1 MKNFNAGTYI
11 SQGFYKSF
19 QPTLINRQWYLEN
32 MEVIQLL
39 SKADREL
46 GRLDM
51 YSDYI
56 PNIDLF
62 ISMHVLKEAT
72 QSSKIEGTQT
82 NIEEALRERE
92 DIPLDKRDDWEEIQ
106 NYSLP
111 WRLPLRTLKSCHSH
125 QADQADS

>member
-11 SQGFYKSF
+11 SQGYYKSF

-51 YSDYI
+51 YSNYI
-56 PNIDLF
+56 PNIELF

-82 NIEEALRERE
+82 KMEEALLDKE
-92 DIPLDKRDDWEEIQ
+92 DIPLDKRDDWEEVQ
-106 NYSLP
+106 NYI
-111 WRLPLRTLKSCHSH
+111 K
-125 QADQADS
+125 AM

>member
-11 SQGFYKSF
+11 NQGYYKSF
-19 QPTLINRQWYLEN
+19 QPATINRQWYLEN

-39 SKADREL
+39 SKADRDL

-106 NYSLP
+106 N
-111 WRLPLRTLKSCHSH
+111 
-125 QADQADS
+125 